1 MARKGFDSV
10 KEILDIYK
18 GLPVKVLRKTAKQ
31 ISLEI
36 VNISPVGNPALWKN
50 PAPKNYKAGHFV
62 KNWQATIGSPA
73 TTELSGQD
81 KGKRRTKR
89 AVKNVAKKWNGE
101 TSFYLRNNTPYATAL
116 ENGHSQIQAPRGM
129 VRITATKYRA
139 ILNQSMA
146 EARKE
151 SGL

>member
-31 ISLEI
+31 IALEI
-36 VNISPVGNPALWKN
+36 VDISPVGNPALWKR
-50 PAPKNYKAGHFV
+50 PAPKGYKAGHFV

-81 KGKRRTKR
+81 KGKRRTKS
-89 AVKNVAKKWNGE
+89 AVKKVAKRWDGSE
-101 TSFYLRNNTPYATAL
+101 SFYLTNNAPYATAL
-116 ENGHSQIQAPRGM
+116 ENGHSQIQAPQGM
-129 VRITATKYRA
+129 VRITATKYTA
-139 ILNQSMA
+139 ILNKAMQ
-146 EARKE
+146 EARRE
-151 SGL
+151 SK

>member
-1 MARKGFDSV
+1 MARKGYESI
-10 KEILDIYK
+10 KETLDIYK

-31 ISLEI
+31 IALEI
-36 VNISPVGNPALWKN
+36 VHISPVGNPALWKN

-73 TTELSGQD
+73 TNELAGQD
-81 KGKRRTKR
+81 KSKRFTKA
-89 AVKNVAKKWNGE
+89 AVKKVAKKWDGE
-101 TSFYLRNNTPYATAL
+101 NSFYLTNNAPYATAL
-116 ENGHSQIQAPRGM
+116 EYGWSTQAPKGM